1 MLKEIVCVLICNSEV
16 YLIIVKNQYK

>member
-1 MLKEIVCVLICNSEV
+1 MLKEIVCVLTCNSEV